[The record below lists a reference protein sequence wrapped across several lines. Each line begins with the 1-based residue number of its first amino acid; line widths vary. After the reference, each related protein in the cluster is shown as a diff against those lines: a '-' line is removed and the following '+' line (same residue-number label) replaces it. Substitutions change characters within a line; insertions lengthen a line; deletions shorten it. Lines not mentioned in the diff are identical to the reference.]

1 MTVAALYLSLEEFNE
16 AIVHLKK
23 LELTSEYK
31 ENYGYAVTNLMIC
44 YFEIG
49 DMDQVAKYAT
59 LIKNYDRSSEEDIA
73 KVHLYG
79 GRVLLQEGKVEPAMK
94 ELNLAALKSQ
104 TAVGAEARYRV
115 GQLQYENK
123 EYDKAQETAFDVI
136 NEMASH
142 DYWVARS
149 FILLADAYAGKG
161 DDFQAKSTLESV
173 IENYEEEDDV
183 IPSAKER
190 LQKLNKSH

>member
-1 MTVAALYLSLEEFNE
+1 M
-16 AIVHLKK
+16 HLKK
-23 LELTSEYK
+23 LEIASENK
-31 ENYGYAVTNLMIC
+31 ENYGYAVNNLMVC

-49 DMDQVAKYAT
+49 DLEQVAKYAK
-59 LIKNYDRSSEEDIA
+59 LIKEYDRSSEEDIA
-73 KVHLYG
+73 KAHLYTARAQLRQG
-79 GRVLLQEGKVEPAMK
+79 NVDPGMK

-104 TAVGAEARYRV
+104 TVVGAEARYRV
-115 GQLQYENK
+115 GQLQYEAK
-123 EYDKAQETAFDVI
+123 EYDKALESAFDVI
-136 NEMASH
+136 NNMGSY

-173 IENYEEEDDV
+173 IENYADEDDV

-190 LQKLNKSH
+190 LQKLNKTISNRNF